1 MSRATQVADL
11 SLQPYRYGAL
21 TLCGPDFHPGSRSVQ
36 LDYVRSYNPARAVT
50 RAVWANPVSLAT
62 TPGITFVF
70 FSSAYL
76 DVSVRRVRP
85 RCRVPLAR
93 RVAPFGHPRITGHLH
108 LPAAFRSLSRP
119 SSPPRAKASP
129 MRPCLLLMCVLL
141 LVLVFSLLYSCFV
154 LSIMS

>member
-70 FSSAYL
+70 SSSAYL
-76 DVSVRRVRP
+76 DVSVQRVRP

-119 SSPPRAKASP
+119 SSPSGA
-129 MRPCLLLMCVLL
+129 
-141 LVLVFSLLYSCFV
+141 
-154 LSIMS
+154 